1 MIDSN
6 RITSNTTT
14 GVSLRAEALWE
25 AAQNLGFPAAV
36 WRLPHQEQIRL
47 LIAVTEGV
55 SRRQPDLEAL
65 PAGFIVSPFLVPD
78 TNEVL
83 FLEGDILFTILPD
96 EQVKEVE
103 SKLGEE
109 HPSVKQLLK
118 TAHEIQ
124 LKRLDTAPASLSTG
138 LYPLATNRTDQ
149 QERFKRGVELAIE
162 AIREEQF
169 DKVVLSRTRELTYNE
184 DFRPIK
190 AFTKLAAT
198 YPSAFISLVY
208 LPEQKETW
216 LGASPETLVST
227 DAQGIFRTASLAG
240 TQVARTASGEPLPKA
255 EVRWGQ
261 KEIEEQALVSRYIV
275 ECFKKIRLREYL
287 EKGPKTVQAGN
298 LYHLRTDFEVDTQAV
313 NFQGLDSVML
323 RLLHPTSA
331 VCGMPKEPALRFL
344 TEVEGYD
351 RTFYSGYLGPV
362 NVEQESH
369 LFVNLRSM
377 RLADGI
383 ATVYAGA
390 GITEDSDPQREW
402 EETELKCQTLLRVL
416 APEA

>member
-1 MIDSN
+1 MIDSSCI
-6 RITSNTTT
+6 RSSILTEV
-14 GVSLRAEALWE
+14 GLWAEELWE
-25 AAQNLGFPAAV
+25 AALSLGFPAAM
-36 WRLPHQEQIRL
+36 WRLPHQEQVRL
-47 LIAVTEGV
+47 LIAVTEGT
-55 SRRQPDLEAL
+55 SHRQPDLEAL
-65 PAGFIVSPFLVPD
+65 PAGFVVSPFIVPD

-83 FLEGDILFTILPD
+83 FLEGDIIFTVLPD
-96 EQVKEVE
+96 EQIQEVNCR
-103 SKLGEE
+103 LGEE
-109 HPSVKQLLK
+109 HPSVKQLLD
-118 TAHEIQ
+118 TAREIQ
-124 LKRLDTAPASLSTG
+124 ALKRDTPQLPASTG
-138 LYPLATNRTDQ
+138 LFALASDQ
-149 QERFKRGVELAIE
+149 TEEHKRFKKAVELAVE
-162 AIREEQF
+162 AIRQEQF
-169 DKVVLSRTRELTYNE
+169 AKVVLSRTRELTYNE
-184 DFRPIK
+184 DFRPVK

-198 YPSAFISLVY
+198 YSSAFISLVY
-208 LPEQKETW
+208 LPEQQETW

-240 TQVARTASGEPLPKA
+240 TQVARTATGELLPKA

-313 NFQGLDSVML
+313 GFPGLDSVML

-351 RTFYSGYLGPV
+351 RTYYSGYLGPV

-369 LFVNLRSM
+369 LFVNLRTM
-377 RLADGI
+377 RLADGV

-402 EETELKCQTLLRVL
+402 EETQLKCQTLLRVL